1 MPPRNDDEPVSV
13 SEHRAADTPPTDGA
27 DSATNGGNGAAGPPE
42 DAEPGRRRSTVWIVL
57 SGILAVAAVGLGIW
71 ALSAQSN
78 ADDTQTKLDAAT
90 KAAAA
95 NQADSSQAQAT
106 ATPAP
111 TAAPAAA
118 PTPDDAA
125 QQQFDELTTALGATN
140 ETLDEIQGDLDKAA
154 AAADDAQQSKAD
166 ASGALEQAKAE
177 LKSFRANLDVK
188 TTCLRGV
195 LEALKTA
202 FASGGT
208 EAVVQQLQTLSG
220 TCSTSG
226 S

>member
-1 MPPRNDDEPVSV
+1 M
-13 SEHRAADTPPTDGA
+13 
-27 DSATNGGNGAAGPPE
+27 NGGDGAAGSRE
-42 DAEPGRRRSTVWIVL
+42 DAIVKRGRSTLWIVL
-57 SGILAVAAVGLGIW
+57 CGILAVAAVGLGVW

-78 ADDTQTKLDAAT
+78 ADDTQAKLDAAT

-111 TAAPAAA
+111 TAAPTAA
-118 PTPDDAA
+118 PTPDAA
-125 QQQFDELTTALGATN
+125 TQQQFDELTQALGATN
-140 ETLDEIQGDLDKAA
+140 ETLDEMQSDLDKAA
-154 AAADDAQQSKAD
+154 TAADDAQLAKAD
-166 ASGALEQAKAE
+166 ASGALERAKAD
-177 LKSFRANLDVK
+177 LASFRADLDVK

-220 TCSTSG
+220 ACRSSG

>member
-1 MPPRNDDEPVSV
+1 M
-13 SEHRAADTPPTDGA
+13 
-27 DSATNGGNGAAGPPE
+27 NGGDGAAGSRE
-42 DAEPGRRRSTVWIVL
+42 DAKVKRGRSTLWIVL
-57 SGILAVAAVGLGIW
+57 CGILAVAAVGLGVW

-78 ADDTQTKLDAAT
+78 ADDTQAKLDAAT

-111 TAAPAAA
+111 TAAPTAA
-118 PTPDDAA
+118 PTPDAA
-125 QQQFDELTTALGATN
+125 TQQQFDELTQALGATN
-140 ETLDEIQGDLDKAA
+140 ETLDEMQSDLDKAA
-154 AAADDAQQSKAD
+154 TAADDAQLAKAD
-166 ASGALEQAKAE
+166 ASGALERAKAD
-177 LKSFRANLDVK
+177 LASFRADLDVK

-220 TCSTSG
+220 ACRSSG

>member
-1 MPPRNDDEPVSV
+1 M
-13 SEHRAADTPPTDGA
+13 
-27 DSATNGGNGAAGPPE
+27 NGGDGAAGSRE
-42 DAEPGRRRSTVWIVL
+42 DAIVKRGRSTLWIVL
-57 SGILAVAAVGLGIW
+57 CGILAVAAVGLGVW

-78 ADDTQTKLDAAT
+78 EDDTQAKLDAAT

-111 TAAPAAA
+111 TAAPTAA
-118 PTPDDAA
+118 PTPDAA
-125 QQQFDELTTALGATN
+125 TQQQFDELTQALGATN
-140 ETLDEIQGDLDKAA
+140 ETLDEMQSDLDKAA
-154 AAADDAQQSKAD
+154 TAADDAQLAKAD
-166 ASGALEQAKAE
+166 ASGALERAKAD
-177 LKSFRANLDVK
+177 LASFRADLDVK

-220 TCSTSG
+220 TCRSSG

>member
-1 MPPRNDDEPVSV
+1 M
-13 SEHRAADTPPTDGA
+13 
-27 DSATNGGNGAAGPPE
+27 NGGDGAAGSRE
-42 DAEPGRRRSTVWIVL
+42 DAIVKRGRSTLWIVL
-57 SGILAVAAVGLGIW
+57 CGILAVAAVGLGVW

-78 ADDTQTKLDAAT
+78 ADDTQAKLDAAT

-111 TAAPAAA
+111 TAAPTAA
-118 PTPDDAA
+118 PTPDAA
-125 QQQFDELTTALGATN
+125 TQQQFDELTQALGATN
-140 ETLDEIQGDLDKAA
+140 ETLDEMQSDLDKAA
-154 AAADDAQQSKAD
+154 TAADDAQLAKAD
-166 ASGALEQAKAE
+166 ASGALERAKAD
-177 LKSFRANLDVK
+177 LASFRADLDVK

-220 TCSTSG
+220 TCRSSG